1 MFNVRDRIAR
11 RVSGRRTR
19 GQAMVEFAI
28 ILPVL
33 AVLLVMAVD
42 AGRLFF
48 GYVALHNA
56 ARIGADFAASHAGAW
71 DGTPNPIEQQDLDR
85 YQLVLAQDMLSLG
98 CDTAGSVP
106 DPNFDPDGDGAES
119 FADGSYVRVTLD
131 CDFHPL
137 TPLAEAF
144 LGQPLNMRASADFA
158 INRSISAG
166 LPPPGNPPPDP
177 SGSPGASP
185 SPSSS
190 PSPSPSMCTA
200 PDLISGNTKVN
211 QAQGRWAAAGFT
223 TTIQITRPPNGN
235 YDINSQGPLGPLQ
248 VGPCNTVETVGP

>member
-1 MFNVRDRIAR
+1 MFTVRDRIAR
-11 RVSGRRTR
+11 RVSGRSTR

-56 ARIGADFAASHAGAW
+56 ARIGADFAASHAEAW
-71 DGTPNPIEQQDLDR
+71 DGSPNPIEQQDLDR

-98 CDTAGSVP
+98 CDAPGPVP

-119 FADGSYVRVTLD
+119 FADGAYVRVTLE

-158 INRSISAG
+158 INRSLSAG

-177 SGSPGASP
+177 SGSAAP
-185 SPSSS
+185 SVPPSIP
-190 PSPSPSMCTA
+190 PSTCTA
-200 PDLISGNTKVN
+200 PDFISGNTKVN
-211 QAQGRWAAAGFT
+211 QAQSMWTTAGFT
-223 TTIQITRPPNGN
+223 TTIQVTRPPNGN

-248 VGPCNTVETVGP
+248 VGPCNTVEMVGP